1 VSATTPES
9 AIDPQHAHLLTQ
21 ALAREA
27 YLLDTNQYD
36 QWLELLA
43 PDVRYLVPIPEWV
56 HGRSGAEEAFGTG
69 DDALSFPYLDETHEG
84 LRLRVARL
92 QTGLAH
98 GEMPPS
104 MTARV
109 VGVALIEQ
117 LENDPDPGT
126 RRYRVVTNFTLH
138 QTRHETRVDVFAGR
152 REDVWSVDSDDG
164 PQMLLR
170 SRTVHLIERVLP
182 RAFSTFF

>member
-1 VSATTPES
+1 MSSTTSAAVEPL
-9 AIDPQHAHLLTQ
+9 HAQLLTQ

-36 QWLELLA
+36 RWLETLA
-43 PDVRYLVPIPEWV
+43 SDVRYLVPIPEWV

-109 VGVALIEQ
+109 VGVALIEE
-117 LENDPDPGT
+117 LANDRPPGA
-126 RRYRVVTNFTLH
+126 RNFRVITNFTLH

-152 REDVWSVDSDDG
+152 REDVWSVGPDDG
-164 PQMLLR
+164 PQVLLH